1 LTKTSNA
8 GIHGWVIYSL
18 IGLLLSL
25 MTFRE
30 GLPMTVKSCFYP
42 ILGDRIFGWIG
53 DLVDLLSIVTT
64 LFGVRVA
71 RFFLV
76 QTYQNGKKYI
86 PNDLKLYQKAVNY
99 TKWP

>member
-25 MTFRE
+25 MT
-30 GLPMTVKSCFYP
+30 
-42 ILGDRIFGWIG
+42 WIG